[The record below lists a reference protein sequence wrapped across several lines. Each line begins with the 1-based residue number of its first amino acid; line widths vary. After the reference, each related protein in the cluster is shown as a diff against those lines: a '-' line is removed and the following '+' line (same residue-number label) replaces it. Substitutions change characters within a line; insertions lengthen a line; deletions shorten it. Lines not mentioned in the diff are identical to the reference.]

1 MLITS
6 FPPERSEGPT
16 PNGGAYALAYFSKAG
31 CPAVR
36 GEADA
41 VEIVEYTA
49 DGREIFRTYGLLTL
63 PTADGSRP
71 SSSPRIS
78 ADG

>member
-1 MLITS
+1 MLIAAL
-6 FPPERSEGPT
+6 PPERSDGPT

-31 CPAVR
+31 GPALR
-36 GEADA
+36 GDADA

-63 PTADGSRP
+63 PPADGSRP
-71 SSSPRIS
+71 LHSSRIS